1 MFGNKP
7 NLSSIGQLI
16 VECNDNTIRVT
27 SGYMRIDTIIEEIG
41 FANVYDTISGN
52 TLLVSKDENG
62 NLVKA
67 DGNYWPDN
75 NDDLTDA
82 TNSGDDDPDPELFKN

>member
-1 MFGNKP
+1 MFGNKS

-16 VECNDNTIRVT
+16 VECNDNTIKVT
-27 SGYMRIDTIIEEIG
+27 SGYMRIDTIIDEVG
-41 FANVYDTISGN
+41 FANVYDAISGN

-67 DGNYWPDN
+67 DGDYWPDS
-75 NDDLTDA
+75 NDDTA
-82 TNSGDDDPDPELFKN
+82 NSVDDEPDPQLFKN